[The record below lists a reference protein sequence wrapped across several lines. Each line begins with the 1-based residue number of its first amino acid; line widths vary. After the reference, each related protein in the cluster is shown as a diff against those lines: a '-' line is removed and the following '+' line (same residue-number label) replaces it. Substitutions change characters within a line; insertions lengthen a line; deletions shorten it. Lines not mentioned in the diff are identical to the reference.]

1 MRVLLEFKL
10 VRRFRRSP
18 RRTLVKFTS
27 WAAISGLALGIASL
41 IIAQSLARGFQSEI
55 QEKLLA
61 NTAHVSVSRSD
72 RASIGGW
79 RAVAMAVQQIQGVA
93 SCIGEH
99 SEPAV
104 LIGPEAAEFAVL
116 RVSDPPHQP
125 PVNAEP
131 GGLSI
136 NVGRELA
143 ARIGSDD
150 SSALELVTFSNLS
163 TPQRTPVRITGE
175 FSTGISEYDSGWI
188 RISAA
193 EYARMNGT
201 EFLPSSLNIRVND
214 IYEAPA
220 VAAEIRQA
228 IGPEYHVVEWQ
239 EANKPLFSAL
249 SLEKSAT
256 TAIIWLIII
265 IAALNITTT
274 LALLVSERRADIAVL
289 RTCGAKKRSLVSH
302 FLFEGLT
309 IAAAGIAAGISLGI
323 VFCFAS
329 NRFRWFSIPADVYS
343 LSYIPLK
350 PDAFD
355 IIVAATAALA
365 VSALAACYPAFKAA
379 GIKPMENLR
388 NQ

>member
-1 MRVLLEFKL
+1 MLLEIKL

-27 WAAISGLALGIASL
+27 WAAITGLALGVASL

-61 NTAHVSVSRSD
+61 NTAHISVARSD
-72 RASIGGW
+72 RAPIAGW
-79 RAVAMAVQQIQGVA
+79 RAAAMAVQQIQGVA

-104 LIGPEAAEFAVL
+104 LSGPEAAEFAVL
-116 RVSDPPHQP
+116 RVSESPHQP
-125 PVNAEP
+125 SGNAEP
-131 GGLSI
+131 GGVSI
-136 NVGRELA
+136 DVGRELA
-143 ARIGSDD
+143 ARTGSGE
-150 SSALELVTFSNLS
+150 SAALELVTFSSSLS
-163 TPQRTPVRITGE
+163 TPQRTPVRRAGE

-193 EYARMNGT
+193 EYARMNGA
-201 EFLPSSLNIRVND
+201 EFLPSSLNISVNE

-220 VAAEIRQA
+220 VAAEIRRV

-239 EANKPLFSAL
+239 EANEPLFSAL
-249 SLEKSAT
+249 SLEKRAA
-256 TAIIWLIII
+256 TAIIWLIIV

-289 RTCGAKKRSLVSH
+289 RTCGAKKRNLVSL

-309 IAAAGIAAGISLGI
+309 IAAAGIATGISLGI

-350 PDAFD
+350 PEAFD
-355 IIVAATAALA
+355 IIVTAIAAVAI
-365 VSALAACYPAFKAA
+365 SALAACYPAFKAA